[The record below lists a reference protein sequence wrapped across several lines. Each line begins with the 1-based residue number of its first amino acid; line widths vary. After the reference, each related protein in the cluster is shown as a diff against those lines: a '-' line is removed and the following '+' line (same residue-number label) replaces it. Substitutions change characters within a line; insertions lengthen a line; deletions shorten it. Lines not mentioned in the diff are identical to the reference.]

1 MAHANKCT
9 HVMLCPIR
17 QSRGQW
23 ALPPAM
29 LSRHAP
35 TPTQTSKRADKTS
48 EIVIYL
54 SGIQGFECRGK
65 QVLKGCRGRAS
76 KSSRIEVEMEDEAW
90 IRDDP
95 SFHTKWTKRRQSM
108 WGQDE
113 AKIQGGRRV
122 RRLQPRREGG
132 WETLHTGGRGLGHE
146 KRGESRLSVGPGEVL
161 DEVCINIS
169 AVNLR

>member
-1 MAHANKCT
+1 MRTNARTLCCAPFAKAVVSGHCRQRCCHVMRLHQHKRANEQIRRVKLLSIYQGYKGSNAGENKCE
-9 HVMLCPIR
+9 R
-17 QSRGQW
+17 D
-23 ALPPAM
+23 A
-29 LSRHAP
+29 
-35 TPTQTSKRADKTS
+35 
-48 EIVIYL
+48 E
-54 SGIQGFECRGK
+54 
-65 QVLKGCRGRAS
+65 GRAS

-90 IRDDP
+90 IRDNP
-95 SFHTKWTKRRQSM
+95 SFRTKWTKRRQSM

-122 RRLQPRREGG
+122 RRPQPRREGR

-161 DEVCINIS
+161 DEVCIDIS